1 MELTSADADK
11 FRSFIECYVETPL
24 LQSIQQ
30 DFDRLRYNKQFTGEP
45 QCMLLTG
52 DTGTGKSSL
61 IRHYMSKSPEQMGH
75 GFIHKPLLVSRIPSK
90 PTLESTMVELLKD
103 LGQFGSTDRI
113 HKSSAESLTE
123 ALIKCLKRCE
133 TELIIIDEF
142 QELIENKT
150 REKRNQIANRLKY
163 ISETAKIPIVLVGMP
178 WAAKI
183 AEEPQWASRLL
194 VRRSIPYFKIS
205 DESDRQHFIS
215 FIKGLAKRMPFAIQ
229 PKLEAR
235 YTMCALFASC
245 YGSIRALKHLLDESV
260 KQALAANSETLLHE
274 HIAVAFALFYPD
286 QVNPFLQPIDEIK
299 SCEVKQYSR
308 YEIDVAGKEEV
319 LIPLQLTDKIPISQ
333 LLKKR

>member
-1 MELTSADADK
+1 MELSGTDADRL
-11 FRSFIECYVETPL
+11 RSFIECYVETPP

-30 DFDRLRYNKQFTGEP
+30 DFDRLRYNKQFAGEP

-75 GFIHKPLLVSRIPSK
+75 GFIRKPLLVSRIPSK

-103 LGQFGSTDRI
+103 LGQWGSDYRRN
-113 HKSSAESLTE
+113 KSTAESLTE
-123 ALIKCLKRCE
+123 SLIKCLKRCE
-133 TELIIIDEF
+133 TELIVIDEF

-194 VRRSIPYFKIS
+194 VRRSIPYFKMS
-205 DESDRQHFIS
+205 DDPESFVRFVM
-215 FIKGLAKRMPFAIQ
+215 GLAKRMPFAKQ
-229 PKLEAR
+229 PKLEAKQ
-235 YTMCALFASC
+235 TIFALFASC
-245 YGSIRALKHLLDESV
+245 SGSIRALKHLLDESV
-260 KQALAANSETLLHE
+260 KQALAARSDTLLHE

-286 QVNPFLQPIDEIK
+286 QSNPFLQPIDEIK

-308 YEIDVAGKEEV
+308 YEIDAAGKEEM
-319 LIPLQLTDKIPISQ
+319 LIPLQFTDKIPISQ

>member
-1 MELTSADADK
+1 MELSCDDANK
-11 FRSFIECYVETPL
+11 LRSFIECYVETPL
-24 LQSIQQ
+24 LRTIQE
-30 DFDRLRYNKQFTGEP
+30 DFDRLRFNKQFAGEP

-61 IRHYMSKSPEQMGH
+61 IRYYAAKYPEQVRH
-75 GFIHKPLLVSRIPSK
+75 GFIHKPLLVSRIPSR

-103 LGQFGSTDRI
+103 LGQFGSSERI

-178 WAAKI
+178 WAIKI
-183 AEEPQWASRLL
+183 AEEPQWSSRLL
-194 VRRSIPYFKIS
+194 IRRAIPYFKLS
-205 DESDRQHFIS
+205 DDRENFIRL
-215 FIKGLAKRMPFAIQ
+215 IMGLANRMPFETQ
-229 PKLEAR
+229 VRLETKHTI
-235 YTMCALFASC
+235 YALFAAC
-245 YGSIRALKHLLDESV
+245 YGSLRALKQLLDESV
-260 KQALAANSETLLHE
+260 KQALAVHAETLKHE
-274 HIAVAFALFYPD
+274 HIAVAYGVFYPD

-299 SCEVKQYSR
+299 ACEVKQYSR
-308 YEIDVAGKEEV
+308 YEIDAVGKEEI
-319 LIPLQLTDKIPISQ
+319 LSPLQFTDKLPISQ